1 MENKQ
6 EVYLNIDDPLLIDES
21 VEKYENFEYM
31 PQTLA
36 NLNQQGSIISI
47 TVNNKDA
54 WYHLHESYLFVKGKL
69 VKDADD
75 TVYAD
80 ADMISITNNGIVGL
94 FSRAE
99 LMINNQIIESIG
111 SPLQAITITKLI
123 QNNPCDNDLAQLWSL
138 DKTIAAAAPNTGF
151 ALRHRYLI
159 NNLAGNNKGCFTTL
173 IPLKDIFG
181 FIENYDK
188 VLYGMQLDLKLNR
201 TSNDDAIFK
210 INTLGDVG
218 KITLDRI
225 SWIIPHVSPSLL
237 AQNILYNIIQ
247 NESRIHAG
255 FLSRQCESTPVNET
269 TKFDWNLVVAS
280 GNQKPRYIIVG
291 FQTGR
296 SGNQD
301 ANAACFDQ
309 CNLKN
314 AFITLNGIRYPNM
327 DVNNNY
333 ATNEVTILY
342 EMYVK
347 SQKQLYGPSSIPLPL
362 ELFILNYP
370 LLVFDISKQPERIK
384 NSPIDIR
391 LQCEFHANVAADTRA
406 YALILSDKIV
416 SFQSDGNKMNILF

>member
-54 WYHLHESYLFVKGKL
+54 WYHLNQSYLFLKGKL
-69 VKDADD
+69 VKNDD

-80 ADMISITNNGIVGL
+80 GDMISITNNGIVGL

-99 LMINNQIIESIG
+99 LMINNQIIESVG
-111 SPLQAITITKLI
+111 SPLQASTLTKLM
-123 QNNPCDNDLAQLWSL
+123 QKNPCDNDLAQLWSL
-138 DKTIAAAAPNTGF
+138 DTTAAAAAANTGF
-151 ALRHRYLI
+151 ALRHNYLI
-159 NNLAGNNKGCFTTL
+159 NNLAGNNKGCFTAM

-181 FIENYDK
+181 FVENYDK

-201 TSNDDAIFK
+201 TGNDDAIFK
-210 INTLGDVG
+210 INTVTDAG
-218 KITLDRI
+218 KIIVERI
-225 SWIIPHVSPSLL
+225 SWIIPHVSPSLI
-237 AQNILYNIIQ
+237 AQNNLYSIIQ
-247 NESRIHAG
+247 NESRINAG
-255 FLSRQCESTPVNET
+255 FMARQSESTPVNQT
-269 TKFDWNLVVAS
+269 SKFDWNLVVAS

-347 SQKQLYGPSSIPLPL
+347 TQKQLYGSDSVPIPL

-370 LLVFDISKQPERIK
+370 LLVFDVSKQPERM
-384 NSPIDIR
+384 
-391 LQCEFHANVAADTRA
+391 QCEFHANVAVDTRA

-416 SFQSDGNKMNILF
+416 SFQSDGSKMNILF